1 VQNVQ
6 ENKKGQDYNGDG
18 DEDLQKGTK
27 KKGI

>member
-1 VQNVQ
+1 VQ